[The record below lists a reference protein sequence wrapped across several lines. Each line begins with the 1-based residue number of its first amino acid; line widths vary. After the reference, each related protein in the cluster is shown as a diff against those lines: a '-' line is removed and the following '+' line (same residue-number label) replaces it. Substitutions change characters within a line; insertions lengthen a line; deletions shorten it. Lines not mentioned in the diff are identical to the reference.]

1 MAAHFINNQFILVYH
16 DASYQAGKYS
26 EFHFDNI
33 VGMKADVGIGLYT
46 EGTGNLANVKAA
58 TNPVEFT
65 FRQSLKVSS
74 GDTVQNYRRF
84 KNDYKGRSTVDDVT
98 SDVDPISGKGSIERS
113 IYKWAEI
120 INKGALDRNTVK
132 VYVGNGDPSGTSYNF
147 RPFIELTNGIPQ
159 KAIIKRNPYKGA
171 NVAELTFIADAMK
184 VTDGFVGEEK

>member
-1 MAAHFINNQFILVYH
+1 MAARFINNQFILVYH
-16 DASYQAGKYS
+16 DASYEAGKYS

-46 EGTGNLANVKAA
+46 EGTGNLANVKGA

-65 FRQSLKVSS
+65 FRQSLNVSS
-74 GDTVQNYRRF
+74 GDVVQNYRRF
-84 KNDYKGRSTVDDVT
+84 KNDYKGRSANE
-98 SDVDPISGKGSIERS
+98 DVDPISGTGSIERS

-132 VYVGNGDPSGTSYNF
+132 VYVGTGNPSGTSYSF
-147 RPFIELTNGIPQ
+147 MPFIELTNGIAQ

-184 VTDGFVGEEK
+184 VTDGFTGETK